1 MIKTNPM
8 KIIIVSLSFLLVSV
22 SLFAQ
27 KDSSGN
33 LNGMFKKASSLFG
46 KKSSANSSS
55 SALYSGQIF
64 SGLKEALSIGAQ
76 KSGDRLSATDGFFKD
91 AAVKILLPEQV
102 RTVESKMRML
112 GMGKLV
118 DNAELSMNRAAE
130 DASKAA
136 APIFLDA
143 IKKMT
148 VTDALNILRGSD
160 TAATGYLRKT
170 TSTDLTT
177 AFRPVIE
184 TSLQKT
190 DANKYW
196 KDVFS
201 TYNKFTSKPV
211 DTDINSYV
219 TGKALDGL
227 FYYVAQEE
235 IGIRKNPAA
244 RVTDVLKSVF
254 GSK

>member
-1 MIKTNPM
+1 M
-8 KIIIVSLSFLLVSV
+8 KKILTSVLFLFASV
-22 SLFAQ
+22 ILFAQ
-27 KDSSGN
+27 KDSSSN
-33 LNGMFKKASSLFG
+33 INGMFKKASSLFG
-46 KKSSANSSS
+46 KKSSSGKSSS
-55 SALYSGQIF
+55 GLSSGEIV
-64 SGLKEALSIGAQ
+64 SGLKEALSLGAQ
-76 KSGDRLSATDGFFKD
+76 KSGDKLSATDGFFKD
-91 AAVKILLPEQV
+91 AAVKILLPQQI
-102 RTVESKMRML
+102 RDVENKMRML
-112 GMGKLV
+112 GFGKLV

-170 TSTDLTT
+170 TSPELTT
-177 AFRPVIE
+177 AFHPVIE
-184 TSLQKT
+184 TSLKKT

-196 KDVFS
+196 KDVFN

-235 IGIRKNPAA
+235 IGIRKDPAA
-244 RVTDVLKSVF
+244 RVTDILKTVF
-254 GSK
+254 GGK

>member
-1 MIKTNPM
+1 M
-8 KIIIVSLSFLLVSV
+8 KKILTSVLFLFASV
-22 SLFAQ
+22 ILFAQ
-27 KDSSGN
+27 KDSSSN
-33 LNGMFKKASSLFG
+33 INGMFKKASSLFG
-46 KKSSANSSS
+46 KKSSSGKSSS
-55 SALYSGQIF
+55 GLSSGEIV
-64 SGLKEALSIGAQ
+64 SGLKEALSLGAQ
-76 KSGDRLSATDGFFKD
+76 KSGDKLSATDGFFKD
-91 AAVKILLPEQV
+91 AAVKILLPQQI
-102 RTVESKMRML
+102 RDVENKMRML
-112 GMGKLV
+112 GFGKLV

-170 TSTDLTT
+170 TSPELTT
-177 AFRPVIE
+177 AFRPVID
-184 TSLQKT
+184 TSLKKT

-211 DTDINSYV
+211 DTDITSYV

-235 IGIRKNPAA
+235 VSIRKDPAA

>member
-1 MIKTNPM
+1 M
-8 KIIIVSLSFLLVSV
+8 KKILTSVLFLFASV
-22 SLFAQ
+22 ILFAQ
-27 KDSSGN
+27 KDSSSN
-33 LNGMFKKASSLFG
+33 INGMFKKASSLFG
-46 KKSSANSSS
+46 KKSSSGKSSS
-55 SALYSGQIF
+55 GLSSSEIV
-64 SGLKEALSIGAQ
+64 SGLKEALSLGAQ
-76 KSGDRLSATDGFFKD
+76 KSGDKLSAIDGFFKD
-91 AAVKILLPEQV
+91 AAVKILLPQQI
-102 RTVESKMRML
+102 RDVESKMRML
-112 GMGKLV
+112 GFGKLV

-170 TSTDLTT
+170 TSPELTT

-196 KDVFS
+196 KDVFN
-201 TYNKFTSKPV
+201 TYNKFSSKPV

-235 IGIRKNPAA
+235 IGIRKNPAE
-244 RVTDVLKSVF
+244 RVTDVLKNVF

>member
-1 MIKTNPM
+1 M
-8 KIIIVSLSFLLVSV
+8 KKILTSIIFLLASV
-22 SLFAQ
+22 LLFAQ

-46 KKSSANSSS
+46 KKSGSNKSSS
-55 SALYSGQIF
+55 DLSSSEIV
-64 SGLKEALSIGAQ
+64 SGLKEALSLGAQ
-76 KSGDRLSATDGFFKD
+76 KSGDKLSATDGFFKD
-91 AAVKILLPEQV
+91 AAVKILLPQQI
-102 RTVESKMRML
+102 RDVENKMRML
-112 GMGKLV
+112 GFGKLV

-130 DASKAA
+130 DASKVA

-148 VTDALNILRGSD
+148 VADALNILRGSD

-170 TSTDLTT
+170 TSPDLTT

-235 IGIRKNPAA
+235 VSIRENPAA
-244 RVTDVLKSVF
+244 RVTDILKNVF

>member
-1 MIKTNPM
+1 MK
-8 KIIIVSLSFLLVSV
+8 KIITSFYFLVASLSIY
-22 SLFAQ
+22 AQ

-46 KKSSANSSS
+46 KKSGSNSASSNLSSS
-55 SALYSGQIF
+55 QIV

-76 KSGDRLSATDGFFKD
+76 KSGDKLSATDGFFKD

-102 RTVESKMRML
+102 RTIESKMRML
-112 GMGKLV
+112 GMGKMV

-170 TSTDLTT
+170 TSRDLTS

-184 TSLQKT
+184 
-190 DANKYW
+190 
-196 KDVFS
+196 
-201 TYNKFTSKPV
+201 
-211 DTDINSYV
+211 DIS
-219 TGKALDGL
+219 
-227 FYYVAQEE
+227 QE
-235 IGIRKNPAA
+235 G
-244 RVTDVLKSVF
+244 
-254 GSK
+254 